1 MRRRILQFVA
11 DKIIKALETEQ
22 DEYVFNTIIH
32 MGLLLDFYATERDIW
47 LN

>member
-1 MRRRILQFVA
+1 MRKQILQFLA
-11 DKIIKALETEQ
+11 DKIINALQSEQ